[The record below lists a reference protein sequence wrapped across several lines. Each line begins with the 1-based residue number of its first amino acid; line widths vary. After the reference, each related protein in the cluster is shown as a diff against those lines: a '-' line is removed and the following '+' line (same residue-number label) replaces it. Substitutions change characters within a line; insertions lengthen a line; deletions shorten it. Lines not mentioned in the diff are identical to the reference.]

1 MIPAFIGIFAIFL
14 GFIMMVNASPPDGPE
29 FGFWL
34 LICGAVLTFA
44 AFVGVIAGA
53 VF

>member
-1 MIPAFIGIFAIFL
+1 MIAAFIGIFAMFL

-29 FGFWL
+29 LGFWVF
-34 LICGAVLTFA
+34 ICGAVLTGA
-44 AFVGVIAGA
+44 AFVDMIAKA